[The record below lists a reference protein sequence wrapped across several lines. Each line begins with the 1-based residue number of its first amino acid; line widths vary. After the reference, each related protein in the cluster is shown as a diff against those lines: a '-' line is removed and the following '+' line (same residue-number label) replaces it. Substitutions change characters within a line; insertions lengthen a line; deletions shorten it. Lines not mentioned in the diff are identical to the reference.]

1 MQTVRMIADH
11 VKAHNCQLHPDSIEV
26 QVHIIFIIFLIDYF
40 AVVNPGC
47 ELLGETK
54 SGLIQNLVGSDFVES
69 IAESCLY
76 CQLLYKT

>member
-1 MQTVRMIADH
+1 MLTVRMIADH

-26 QVHIIFIIFLIDYF
+26 QVHFIFIIFLIDSF

-54 SGLIQNLVGSDFVES
+54 SGLIQNLDGSDFVES
-69 IAESCLY
+69 IAASYLY
-76 CQLLYKT
+76 CQLLYKN